1 MTTKSAD
8 LVDEAKAVLQAGLES
23 AAWITVDDTGAR
35 HRARNGVTTQIGDD
49 RFAFFATTGSKSRQN
64 FLEILRAGHQDY
76 VLNAAA
82 FAYMR
87 AHALAGPVIDQLS
100 AEPLALATSLRA
112 MRRGGQ

>member
-8 LVDEAKAVLQAGLES
+8 LVDPCGAVGTPHQ
-23 AAWITVDDTGAR
+23 
-35 HRARNGVTTQIGDD
+35 D

-76 VLNAAA
+76 VLNGAA

-87 AHALAGPVIDQLS
+87 AHALAG
-100 AEPLALATSLRA
+100 R
-112 MRRGGQ
+112 